1 MEGRQD
7 SHKRSIRLFIA
18 ILLGLGTAGLGNFL
32 DATADEPASSP
43 PPYFSES
50 PKAPTVTVT
59 TRPDGVWIQIGN
71 VQTIPGA
78 PPKSSA
84 GPISA
89 NANAA
94 APNCGYT
101 LDAVN
106 IGPYSRSLLTER
118 PGFALYLVVPTCGGD
133 TIDMIWLPLDVNPAS
148 VRFSGPPLLSSPG
161 TTPASIAEEIVRNL
175 PVPGLTVQA
184 NPRPGMVNVPTWFW
198 LDYDGAPLT
207 KTVEAFGVVVRVLAS
222 PREYRWEFG
231 DGSSLVT
238 HSRGKPYP
246 TPSDVQHTY
255 QRATSSGYSV
265 TANLVFDIQFSV
277 NGGPQQT
284 LPPLVRSA
292 NTQLPVQQMQAV
304 LVR

>member
-1 MEGRQD
+1 MEGYQRIYE
-7 SHKRSIRLFIA
+7 RSVKLLLA
-18 ILLGLGTAGLGNFL
+18 VMLGLGTGVLVGTLNVL
-32 DATADEPASSP
+32 ADEPGSDP
-43 PPYFSES
+43 PALFSELPKS
-50 PKAPTVTVT
+50 PTMTVT
-59 TRPDGVWIQIGN
+59 TRPDGVWIQIAN

-78 PPKSSA
+78 PPKSSS
-84 GPISA
+84 GPASA
-89 NANAA
+89 TANAA
-94 APNCGYT
+94 APACAYT

-106 IGPYSRSLLTER
+106 IGPYSRNLLTER
-118 PGFALYLVVPTCGGD
+118 PGYALYLVVPTCGGD
-133 TIDMIWLPLDVNPAS
+133 TIDMIWLPIDVNLAS
-148 VRFSGPPLLSSPG
+148 VRFSAPPLLSSPG
-161 TTPASIAEEIVRNL
+161 RTPTSIAEEIVRNL
-175 PVPGLTVQA
+175 PVPGLAVQA

-222 PREYRWEFG
+222 PREYKWEFG

-246 TPSDVQHTY
+246 TPSDVQHIY
-255 QRATSSGYSV
+255 QRSTGAYTV

-277 NGGPQQT
+277 NGGPPQA

-292 NTQLPVQQMQAV
+292 SAQLPVQQMQAV